1 MASIEKA
8 NRAAEDIVRNAGDS
22 YGMLAEHAQGAFDR
36 NIRFARGWLDG
47 AARELSS
54 QSEAN
59 REAALREIERAEARR
74 EAFQT
79 LAEEA
84 IESYLDLLFAP
95 LVYYKQGLRSFEGG
109 VTVES
114 FPAHRAGG
122 AFPILG
128 YDQMSVAEISKRL
141 DGLTVEQVE
150 EIRAYEKR
158 NKNRESLVSQLDRRI
173 KNAS

>member
-1 MASIEKA
+1 MASIEKV
-8 NRAAEDIVRNAGDS
+8 NQAAEDVARNAGDS
-22 YGMLAEHAQGAFDR
+22 YGMIADHAQGSFDR
-36 NIRFARGWLDG
+36 NIRFAQGWLDSV
-47 AARELSS
+47 AREMSA

-59 REAALREIERAEARR
+59 REVALREIERAEAQR
-74 EAFQT
+74 ETFQT

-84 IESYLDLLFAP
+84 IEAYLDLLFAP
-95 LVYYKQGLRSFEGG
+95 LAYYKQGLRSFEGG
-109 VTVES
+109 GIVES
-114 FPAHRAGG
+114 FPGRRAGA

-141 DGLTVEQVE
+141 DGLSAAQVE

-158 NKNRESLVSQLDRRI
+158 NKNRESLVEQLDRRI